1 MRVVITGREGQV
13 ARALAERAHA
23 HDATVVFVGRP
34 GCDLALPETIA
45 PALVATRPDV
55 IVSAAAYTAVDQ
67 AESEPDLAMAIN
79 GHAAGVVAAAASEIG
94 VPLVHLSTDYVFD
107 GASERPYRADD
118 PVGPVSVYG
127 RSKLMGEQAVAAAC
141 LNHAILRTAWVYSPF
156 GKNFVK
162 TMLRLARTHDLV
174 RVVSDQQGAP
184 TSALDIADGVLQ
196 VAANLLDHPQDQSLR
211 GTFHMTGQGE
221 TSWAGLAE
229 RIFATSQALGGPT
242 ARVEPISTQD
252 YPTPARRPANSRLD
266 CSRLKAAHAVALPPW
281 QDSVDA
287 CVARLLETQDF

>member
-1 MRVVITGREGQV
+1 MRVVVTGREGQV
-13 ARALAERAHA
+13 ARALAERAYA

-34 GCDLALPETIA
+34 ECDLALPETIS
-45 PALVATRPDV
+45 PALLAAQPD
-55 IVSAAAYTAVDQ
+55 IILSAAAYTAVDQ
-67 AESEPDLAMAIN
+67 AESEDSRATAIN
-79 GHAAGVVAAAASEIG
+79 GHAAGIIGVAAREIG
-94 VPLVHLSTDYVFD
+94 VPVIHLSTDYVFD
-107 GASERPYRADD
+107 GSLQRPYREDD

-127 RSKLMGEQAVAAAC
+127 RSKLLGEQTVAAAC
-141 LNHAILRTAWVYSPF
+141 PDHAILRTAWVYSPF

-162 TMLRLARTHDLV
+162 TMLRLARTHDLL

-184 TSALDIADGVLQ
+184 TSALDIADGVLR
-196 VAANLLDHPQDQSLR
+196 VAANLLDHPQDRSLR

-242 ARVEPISTQD
+242 ARVEPIATQD

-266 CSRLKAAHAVALPPW
+266 CSRLKATHAVALPPW

-287 CVARLLETQDF
+287 CVTRLLEIQDF

>member
-1 MRVVITGREGQV
+1 MRVVVTGREGQV

-23 HDATVVFVGRP
+23 HDATVVFVRRP
-34 GCDLALPETIA
+34 TCDLTLPETIT

-67 AESEPDLAMAIN
+67 AESEPDLAIAIN
-79 GHAAGVVAAAASEIG
+79 GHAAGVVAIAASEIG

-107 GASERPYRADD
+107 GASERPYREDD

-127 RSKLMGEQAVAAAC
+127 RSKLLGEQAVAAAC
-141 LNHAILRTAWVYSPF
+141 PDHAILRTAWVYSPF

-162 TMLRLARTHDLV
+162 TMLRLARSHDLL

-196 VAANLLDHPQDQSLR
+196 IATNLLDHPQDQRLR

-221 TSWAGLAE
+221 TTWAGLAE

-287 CVARLLETQDF
+287 CVTRLLDTQDF